1 MNILH
6 RVTLENL
13 KKNKVRTFVTIIGI
27 ILSVSLFTAVT
38 SSVYSL
44 QTYILEVVKEQEG
57 DYHGG
62 VYEASAKDLE
72 QVVPHVKVKSTV
84 MLQNLGYAK
93 VEGIKNDYKPYIYVG
108 AMGEGF
114 SETMPVH
121 VTSGR
126 LPENSK
132 EILLPEHLGDN
143 GGLRYKEGEVL
154 SLSLGQRVYEG
165 EQAYQNM
172 ALLVGEELTDLQGGR
187 VLRKT
192 FL

>member
-57 DYHGG
+57 HYHGG

-72 QVVPHVKVKSTV
+72 KVVPHEKVKNTV

-93 VEGIKNDYKPYIYVG
+93 VEGSGTSISPISMWGPWAKDFLKPCLCI
-108 AMGEGF
+108 
-114 SETMPVH
+114 
-121 VTSGR
+121 
-126 LPENSK
+126 
-132 EILLPEHLGDN
+132 
-143 GGLRYKEGEVL
+143 
-154 SLSLGQRVYEG
+154 
-165 EQAYQNM
+165 
-172 ALLVGEELTDLQGGR
+172 
-187 VLRKT
+187 
-192 FL
+192 

>member
-62 VYEASAKDLE
+62 VYEASAKVLE
-72 QVVPHVKVKSTV
+72 QVVPHEKV
-84 MLQNLGYAK
+84 
-93 VEGIKNDYKPYIYVG
+93 
-108 AMGEGF
+108 
-114 SETMPVH
+114 
-121 VTSGR
+121 
-126 LPENSK
+126 
-132 EILLPEHLGDN
+132 
-143 GGLRYKEGEVL
+143 
-154 SLSLGQRVYEG
+154 
-165 EQAYQNM
+165 
-172 ALLVGEELTDLQGGR
+172 
-187 VLRKT
+187 
-192 FL
+192 